1 MKLKFWSATTTKT
14 TLKWCHQFGSITG
27 LWTRDPI
34 ATASFGMPGTT
45 KNELDNVR
53 EEFDAAWKRRKF
65 SHTCFAEH
73 MWMIWDRYVG
83 RILDTRFEV
92 TRTTLNL
99 ESFVMEMELES
110 HDMEMVVPI
119 SSDED
124 IHDKIGTNECNK
136 FGRSGGDVIKEEE
149 KASTGQEDRG
159 SIKTAGAARTR

>member
-1 MKLKFWSATTTKT
+1 MTLGYWTTTTIQT
-14 TLKWCHQFGSITG
+14 TLKWFHQLGAITG
-27 LWTRDPI
+27 LWTREPI
-34 ATASFGMPGTT
+34 TTALIGMAGTA
-45 KNELDNVR
+45 KNDLNNVQ
-53 EEFDAAWKRRKF
+53 EEFDATWKRRKF
-65 SHTCFAEH
+65 SHMCFAEH

-99 ESFVMEMELES
+99 ESFDMEMELDS
-110 HDMEMVVPI
+110 YDMEMVVPI

-149 KASTGQEDRG
+149 KASTG
-159 SIKTAGAARTR
+159 